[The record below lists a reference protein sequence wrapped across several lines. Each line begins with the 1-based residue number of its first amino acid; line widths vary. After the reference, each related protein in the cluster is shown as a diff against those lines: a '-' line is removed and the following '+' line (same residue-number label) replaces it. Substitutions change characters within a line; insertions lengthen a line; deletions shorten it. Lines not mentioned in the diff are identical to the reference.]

1 MTPLQIKNIVNSL
14 QNRSRKELIIR
25 IDTNNFRK
33 GLEKSRELLQK
44 MEREM
49 RIQKL
54 ELAVKRMNISRS
66 WM

>member
-1 MTPLQIKNIVNSL
+1 MTPLQIKNIINSL
-14 QNRSRKELIIR
+14 QTRSKKELIIR

-33 GLEKSRELLQK
+33 GLEKSRELMEK

-54 ELAVKRMNISRS
+54 ELAVKRMNINRS